1 MANSSL
7 RRAAASAAV
16 ALLAAVLC
24 SCQVRGTQMSQSPL
38 LKFFER
44 PVGLIMF
51 IAPDDNVRLI
61 DQKGGAARALT
72 SDAGTTADGQV
83 LYMAPAWSPD
93 GTRVAFTRL
102 TLNSA
107 RDIVDA
113 SLFTA
118 GRDGRSRTTVLSGS
132 RLRPF
137 YLYWSP
143 DSRMVSLLS
152 SVDGESSLEMGVAP
166 AGVEGEYRALDHGA
180 PYYWAWRSDS
190 RAIVAHANAGQPGS
204 DAERLSVLSLEP
216 SAASAPI
223 TAGPGVFQAPSFSPD
238 GKTVA
243 YASTAESVSTL
254 HLSAP
259 DGSADRTVATDTGGV
274 FLELSRDGRRLAYL
288 AAQRFQPVPM
298 GTLTIVDIGSAA
310 RTRTVKE
317 QPVIEFFWAP
327 DGKTLAF
334 LVPDSGDGIDSMF
347 LSSDAVAYV
356 KLMGCDAASGKTW
369 TIARFPPS
377 RGFFAVLPFFDQYQ
391 RSSTIWSPDSRFVTF
406 TALMADGTSGVLV
419 SRADGNI
426 KPRWI
431 ATGDDAFWS
440 LR

>member
-1 MANSSL
+1 
-7 RRAAASAAV
+7 
-16 ALLAAVLC
+16 
-24 SCQVRGTQMSQSPL
+24 
-38 LKFFER
+38 
-44 PVGLIMF
+44 
-51 IAPDDNVRLI
+51 
-61 DQKGGAARALT
+61 
-72 SDAGTTADGQV
+72 
-83 LYMAPAWSPD
+83 
-93 GTRVAFTRL
+93 
-102 TLNSA
+102 
-107 RDIVDA
+107 
-113 SLFTA
+113 
-118 GRDGRSRTTVLSGS
+118 
-132 RLRPF
+132 
-137 YLYWSP
+137 
-143 DSRMVSLLS
+143 
-152 SVDGESSLEMGVAP
+152 
-166 AGVEGEYRALDHGA
+166 
-180 PYYWAWRSDS
+180 
-190 RAIVAHANAGQPGS
+190 
-204 DAERLSVLSLEP
+204 
-216 SAASAPI
+216 
-223 TAGPGVFQAPSFSPD
+223 
-238 GKTVA
+238 
-243 YASTAESVSTL
+243 
-254 HLSAP
+254 
-259 DGSADRTVATDTGGV
+259 V